1 MAFCNSCGASI
12 AAGTRF
18 CNKCGAA
25 VLASSPAQ
33 AGVPA
38 TGVGA
43 LPAAPGTVPVATS
56 YAAAAAPPPASG
68 GGALKAILIVV
79 GVIVLVGVLAV
90 TSLAFFAWRVARH
103 TRVRQEGNNMS
114 VETPFGSVHSTDDPD
129 AAARDLG
136 VDLYPGAQALKEGA
150 TSASFG
156 SVHTATLN
164 FETSDSVEKVC
175 SFYKPKF
182 PNAMVMTSEAN
193 QCTIVSNDQ
202 KNMITI
208 AVKAENDKTRIVI
221 TNVSKAGSGSS
232 TSN

>member
-25 VLASSPAQ
+25 VLASSPAT
-33 AGVPA
+33 AGAPS
-38 TGVGA
+38 
-43 LPAAPGTVPVATS
+43 AAPGTVPVAPT
-56 YAAAAAPPPASG
+56 YPVAVAAPPASG

-79 GVIVLVGVLAV
+79 GVIVVVGVLAV

-103 TRVRQEGNNMS
+103 THVRQEGNNVS
-114 VETPFGSVHSTDDPD
+114 VETPFGSVHTTNDPN

-156 SVHTATLN
+156 AVHTATLN
-164 FETSDSVEKVC
+164 FETSDPVDKVC

-182 PNAMVMTSEAN
+182 PNAMVMTSEEN

-208 AVKAENDKTRIVI
+208 AVKTENDKTRIVI
-221 TNVSKAGSGSS
+221 TNVSKVGSGSS
-232 TSN
+232 SSN